1 MGPAATP
8 ALLQYRLASSFL
20 DPFDPSGATV
30 MLLNPNHLQRKY
42 PDSRSGEI
50 MAATVDFFE
59 SRGKA
64 RLKRDDHERAWYS
77 DFLQFVGRER
87 VFASLLTPAKYGAQ
101 DCRWDTYRISEFAE
115 IVGFYGLSYWYPFQV
130 TALGLGPIWMSDNED
145 AKHKAG
151 AQLEAGQV
159 FGFGLSEQAHGA
171 DVYQTDMILKPRSGD
186 VGGWTANGEKYYIGN
201 ANVARTVSTF
211 GKIADTD
218 EYVFFAADS
227 QHDRFD
233 LIKNVVNSQNYVAN
247 YALRDYPVTDAEI
260 LHRGPEAFHAA
271 LNTVNVCK
279 YNLGWG
285 SIGMCTHAMYEAVTH
300 ASNRHLYGT
309 VVTDFSHVRRLLT
322 DAYVRLAAMRL
333 VATRACD
340 YMRSASAADRRYLLY
355 SPLTKAKVTS
365 EGERVIIALWDV
377 IAAKGVEKDTFFET
391 VTREIG
397 LLPRLEGTVHI
408 NIGLLGKFMP
418 NFLFAP
424 NNELPIIDRRDDA
437 ADDTFLFAQ
446 GPTGGL
452 GKVRFHDWRVLFA
465 SFGHV
470 ANVALL
476 HEQIDVL
483 AEMLASATPDAAQ
496 QKDIDFAF
504 AVGQLF
510 ATVPYAQLILEEALL
525 SELDE
530 ALIDEIFAVLVR
542 DFNSY
547 AVELNDKR
555 ATTPEQARF
564 ATRMIRRPAHDA
576 TRYDQIWKEYVVPIN
591 GAYQMRP

>member
-1 MGPAATP
+1 
-8 ALLQYRLASSFL
+8 
-20 DPFDPSGATV
+20 
-30 MLLNPNHLQRKY
+30 MLLNPNHLQRRY
-42 PDSRSGEI
+42 PDRRSGEI

-64 RLKRDDHERAWYS
+64 RLKHDDHERTWYS
-77 DFLQFVGRER
+77 DFLDHVGRER
-87 VFASLLTPAKYGAQ
+87 IFASLLTPAEYGAD

-115 IVGFYGLSYWYPFQV
+115 ILGFYGLSYWYPFQV
-130 TALGLGPIWMSDNED
+130 TALGLGPIWMSANEE
-145 AKHKAG
+145 AKRKAA
-151 AQLEAGQV
+151 AQLEAGEV
-159 FGFGLSEQAHGA
+159 FAFGLSEQTHGA
-171 DVYQTDMILKPRSGD
+171 DVYQTDMILQPAD
-186 VGGWTANGEKYYIGN
+186 GGWVANGEKYYIGN
-201 ANVARTVSTF
+201 ANVARMVSTF
-211 GKIADTD
+211 GKIAGTD

-227 QHDRFD
+227 RHDRYD

-247 YALRDYPVTDAEI
+247 FALRDYPVTEADM

-300 ASNRHLYGT
+300 ASNRYLYGT
-309 VVTDFSHVRRLLT
+309 VVTDFTHVRRLLT
-322 DAYVRLAAMRL
+322 DAYVRLVAMKL
-333 VATRACD
+333 VATRASD
-340 YMRSASAADRRYLLY
+340 YMRSASAEDRRYLLY
-355 SPLTKAKVTS
+355 SPLTKAKITS
-365 EGERVIIALWDV
+365 EGERVITALWDV
-377 IAAKGVEKDTFFET
+377 IAAKGVEKDTIFEAMA
-391 VTREIG
+391 REIG

-424 NNELPIIDRRDDA
+424 NSELPVIGRRDEA
-437 ADDTFLFAQ
+437 ADDSFLFAQ

-452 GKVRFHDWRVLFA
+452 GKVRFHDWRA
-465 SFGHV
+465 SFESFAHL

-476 HEQIDVL
+476 REQIDML
-483 AEMLASATPDAAQ
+483 AEMLAGATPDAAQ

-510 ATVPYAQLILEEALL
+510 ATVPYAQLILEEAAL
-525 SELDE
+525 SRVDE
-530 ALIDEIFAVLVR
+530 ALLDEIFALLVR

-547 AVELNDKR
+547 TVELNDKPS
-555 ATTPEQARF
+555 TTDQQARF
-564 ATRMIRRPAHDA
+564 AMRMIRRPTHDA
-576 TRYDQIWKEYVVPIN
+576 ARYDQIWKEHVLPVS

>member
-1 MGPAATP
+1 
-8 ALLQYRLASSFL
+8 
-20 DPFDPSGATV
+20 

-42 PDSRSGEI
+42 PDRRSGEI

-64 RLKRDDHERAWYS
+64 RLKSDDHDRAWYS
-77 DFLQFVGRER
+77 DFLDHVGRER
-87 VFASLLTPAKYGAQ
+87 IFASLLTPAEYGAD

-145 AKHKAG
+145 AKRKAA
-151 AQLEAGQV
+151 AQLEQGEV
-159 FGFGLSEQAHGA
+159 FAFGLSEQTHGA
-171 DVYQTDMILKPRSGD
+171 DVYQTDMILTPSEH
-186 VGGWTANGEKYYIGN
+186 GWTANGEKYYIGN
-201 ANVARTVSTF
+201 ANVARMVSTF
-211 GKIADTD
+211 GKIDGTD

-227 QHDRFD
+227 QHDRYD

-247 YALRDYPVTDAEI
+247 YALRDYPVTEADM

-285 SIGMCTHAMYEAVTH
+285 AIGMCTHAMYEAVTH
-300 ASNRHLYGT
+300 ASNRYLYGT

-322 DAYVRLAAMRL
+322 DAYVRLIAMKL
-333 VATRACD
+333 VATRASD
-340 YMRSASAADRRYLLY
+340 YMRSASAEDRRYLLY
-355 SPLTKAKVTS
+355 SPLTKAKITS

-377 IAAKGVEKDTFFET
+377 IAAKGVEKDTIFEAM
-391 VTREIG
+391 TREIG

-424 NNELPIIDRRDDA
+424 TGELPIIDRRDDA
-437 ADDTFLFAQ
+437 ANDSFLFNQ

-452 GKVRFHDWRVLFA
+452 GKVRFHDWRPPFENFA
-465 SFGHV
+465 YLP
-470 ANVALL
+470 NVALL
-476 HEQIDVL
+476 RKQIEVL

-525 SELDE
+525 SGMDE
-530 ALIDEIFAVLVR
+530 ALLDEIFALLVR

-547 AVELNDKR
+547 AVELSDKP
-555 ATTPEQARF
+555 ATTDEQARF
-564 ATRMIRRPAHDA
+564 AMRMIRRPVRDPAH
-576 TRYDQIWKEYVVPIN
+576 YDQIWKEHVLPIS

>member
-1 MGPAATP
+1 
-8 ALLQYRLASSFL
+8 
-20 DPFDPSGATV
+20 
-30 MLLNPNHLQRKY
+30 MLLNPNHLQRRY
-42 PDSRSGEI
+42 PDRRSSEI

-64 RLKRDDHERAWYS
+64 RLKSDDHERVWYS
-77 DFLQFVGRER
+77 DFLDHIGSER
-87 VFASLLTPAKYGAQ
+87 VFASLLTPAEYGAD

-115 IVGFYGLSYWYPFQV
+115 IVGFYGLNYWYPFQV
-130 TALGLGPIWMSDNED
+130 TALGLGPIWMSGNED
-145 AKHKAG
+145 AKRKAA
-151 AQLEAGQV
+151 AQLEAGEV
-159 FGFGLSEQAHGA
+159 FAFGLSEQTHGA
-171 DVYQTDMILKPRSGD
+171 DVYQTDMILTPSE
-186 VGGWTANGEKYYIGN
+186 GGWTANGEKYYIGN
-201 ANVARTVSTF
+201 ANVARMVSTF
-211 GKIADTD
+211 GKIAGTD

-227 QHDRFD
+227 RHDRYN

-247 YALRDYPVTDAEI
+247 YALRDYPVTEADL
-260 LHRGPEAFHAA
+260 LHRGADAFHAA

-285 SIGMCTHAMYEAVTH
+285 AVGMCTHAMYEAVTH
-300 ASNRHLYGT
+300 ASNRVLYGT

-322 DAYVRLAAMRL
+322 DAYLRLIAMKL

-340 YMRSASAADRRYLLY
+340 YMRSASADDRRYLLY

-365 EGERVIIALWDV
+365 EGERVVIALWDV
-377 IAAKGVEKDTFFET
+377 IAAKGVEKDTFFEA

-418 NFLFAP
+418 NYLFAP
-424 NNELPIIDRRDDA
+424 NSELPIIGRRDDA

-452 GKVRFHDWRVLFA
+452 GKVRFHDWRAPFDSFA
-465 SFGHV
+465 HLP
-470 ANVALL
+470 NVALL
-476 HEQIDVL
+476 RKQIDVL

-510 ATVPYAQLILEEALL
+510 ATVPYAQLILEEAAL
-525 SELDE
+525 SELD
-530 ALIDEIFAVLVR
+530 ATLIDEIFAVLVR
-542 DFNSY
+542 DFNGY
-547 AVELNDKR
+547 AVELSDKP
-555 ATTPEQARF
+555 ATTEEQARF
-564 ATRMIRRPAHDA
+564 AMRMIRRPVHDFA
-576 TRYDQIWKEYVVPIN
+576 GSAQIWKEHIVPIS

>member
-1 MGPAATP
+1 
-8 ALLQYRLASSFL
+8 
-20 DPFDPSGATV
+20 
-30 MLLNPNHLQRKY
+30 MLLNPNHLQRRY
-42 PDSRSGEI
+42 PDRRSGEI

-64 RLKRDDHERAWYS
+64 RLKSDDHNRVWYS
-77 DFLQFVGRER
+77 DFLDHVGRER
-87 VFASLLTPAKYGAQ
+87 IFASLLTPSEYGAD

-145 AKHKAG
+145 AKRKAA
-151 AQLEAGQV
+151 AQLEGGEV
-159 FGFGLSEQAHGA
+159 FAFGLSEQTHGA
-171 DVYQTDMILKPRSGD
+171 DVYQTDMILTPTGD
-186 VGGWTANGEKYYIGN
+186 SAHGWVANGEKYYIGN
-201 ANVARTVSTF
+201 ANVARMVSTF
-211 GKIADTD
+211 GKIAGASDRED

-227 QHDRFD
+227 QHDRYE
-233 LIKNVVNSQNYVAN
+233 LIKNVVNSQNFVAN
-247 YALRDYPVTDAEI
+247 YALRDYPVTEADM
-260 LHRGPEAFHAA
+260 LHRGPDAFHAA

-285 SIGMCTHAMYEAVTH
+285 AIGMCTHAMYEAVTH
-300 ASNRHLYGT
+300 ASNRVLYGT

-322 DAYVRLAAMRL
+322 DAYLRLIAMKL

-355 SPLTKAKVTS
+355 SPLTKAKITS
-365 EGERVIIALWDV
+365 EGERVVTVMWDV
-377 IAAKGVEKDTFFET
+377 IAAKGVEKDTFFEA

-408 NIGLLGKFMP
+408 NIGLLAKFMP

-424 NNELPIIDRRDDA
+424 TTELPAISRRDDA

-452 GKVRFHDWRVLFA
+452 GKVRFHDWRAPFDAFRHLP
-465 SFGHV
+465 
-470 ANVALL
+470 NVALL
-476 HEQIDVL
+476 REQIDVL
-483 AEMLASATPDAAQ
+483 AEMLASATPDAVQ

-504 AVGQLF
+504 GVGQLF
-510 ATVPYAQLILEEALL
+510 ATVPYAQLILEEAPL
-525 SELDE
+525 SGLDD

-542 DFNSY
+542 DFNGY
-547 AVELNDKR
+547 AVELGDKP
-555 ATTPEQARF
+555 ATTDQQARF
-564 ATRMIRRPAHDA
+564 AMRMVRRPVHDPA
-576 TRYDQIWKEYVVPIN
+576 RCDQIWKEHVLPLS
-591 GAYQMRP
+591 GAYRMRP